1 MRGQTVY
8 LIGTEWTIIILG
20 RRVIN
25 LHGWVIVIVVR
36 SSAERETFRLKK
48 K

>member
-8 LIGTEWTIIILG
+8 LIGTEWSIIILG

-25 LHGWVIVIVVR
+25 LHGWVIVIVIR